1 MDKTNFIFKVCL
13 FFNILLYF
21 FIERNEYKMGKFNNF
36 IQNAASKAALNRGR
50 HEIADYYNGQ
60 SIRKMT
66 KDMILQF
73 PMLVSQNVSVETA
86 ATLAGGFEAENTI
99 MLRLLLQNDFGT
111 LTNGSGDLISTLR
124 MIHTNIEGQPG
135 IFEESM
141 MLENKRQSVPLEEKF
156 CQWSLNEST
165 LPKYLNEASEP
176 TRNHSENKT
185 TSDNRTNVNLGVA
198 SVEYNN
204 KTTNSKNVTAEFSND
219 APFNPDMF
227 KKVNDLMPT
236 FVKVKISISN
246 STEVERGGSV
256 KLPFISKI
264 PKVGGFAGKD
274 VGVGG
279 QRNISRTSLDEKEII
294 FGVKC
299 IAHPIKSDDI
309 IFNIGNEFKNSTFF
323 KYVKWTTGEYGFFK
337 GLRELIFDFDN
348 MKNTG
353 IQAAKTSNYWWFKL
367 RKLKNDNKQA
377 FFSSRT
383 MKDAPIKTTTL
394 VITKDEVD
402 YIANTYR
409 VDLSM
414 PKFAQKLLNS
424 LFLLN
429 FAYVDES
436 TEQVYLYDEAARSYT
451 IKKIDDFKLKKKEK
465 PLNIDDIKSLFG
477 R

>member
-1 MDKTNFIFKVCL
+1 
-13 FFNILLYF
+13 
-21 FIERNEYKMGKFNNF
+21 MGKFNNF
-36 IQNAASKAALNRGR
+36 IQNTASKAALRPGKNYALDR
-50 HEIADYYNGQ
+50 YNGN

-86 ATLAGGFEAENTI
+86 STLAGGFEAENTI

-111 LTNGSGDLISTLR
+111 LTNGTGDLTSVLR
-124 MIHTNIEGQPG
+124 MLHTNIEGQPG
-135 IFEESM
+135 LLESM
-141 MLENKRQSVPLEEKF
+141 DQTSKSLAKPLEEKF

-165 LPKYLNEASEP
+165 LPKYLQEGSESGKYHTERKDTDEKGFNVNVGP
-176 TRNHSENKT
+176 VSGEFSSTKT
-185 TSDNRTNVNLGVA
+185 TTS
-198 SVEYNN
+198 
-204 KTTNSKNVTAEFSND
+204 NVTAEFSND
-219 APFNPDMF
+219 APFNPEMF

-246 STEVERGGSV
+246 STEVDRNG
-256 KLPFISKI
+256 
-264 PKVGGFAGKD
+264 KVGVSLFGKALKGPFNND
-274 VGVGG
+274 NNKIGIGG
-279 QRNISRTSLDEKEII
+279 NYNISRTSLDEKEII

-299 IAHPIKSDDI
+299 IAHPIKSEDI

-323 KYVKWTTGEYGFFK
+323 KYIKWTTGEYGFFK

-377 FFSSRT
+377 FFSGQQMRN
-383 MKDAPIKTTTL
+383 APVKTATL

-414 PKFAQKLLNS
+414 PKFAQKLMNS

-451 IKKIDDFKLKKKEK
+451 IKKINDFKLKKKEK
-465 PLNIDDIKSLFG
+465 PINIDDVKSLFG